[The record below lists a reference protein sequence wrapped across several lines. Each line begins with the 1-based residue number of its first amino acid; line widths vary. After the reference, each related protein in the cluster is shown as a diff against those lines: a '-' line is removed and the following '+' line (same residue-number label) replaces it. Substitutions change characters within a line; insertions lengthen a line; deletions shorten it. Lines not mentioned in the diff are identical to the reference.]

1 MIQRAKRARPALTTP
16 TGFTRV
22 AIYTRKSV
30 TEGLDQQF
38 NTLHAQREAVEG
50 YVRSQEGAG
59 WRALEER
66 YDDGGYSG
74 ATTERPA
81 FQRLMADVAAGKV
94 DVVAVYRL
102 DRLSRSLLDFA
113 SLMREFEQRGVAFV
127 SVTERFDSSTPI
139 GRMTLNL
146 LATFAQFE
154 RETIALRTKD
164 KVSASR
170 RRGMFTGGRP
180 VLGYD
185 IVNKKLVVNEV
196 EAEVVCRIFEMYLE
210 LGSVLAVVEE
220 LRLRGITNK
229 RWTNKAS
236 KTQGGGPFDKNVLAG
251 LLRNPL
257 YVGDVRAGDDNVPGE
272 HEGIVERDVWDRVQ
286 QQLSRQAPDVG
297 ARATKRSTALL
308 SGILRCRC
316 GAAMTPTTAKG
327 RGRTYAYYACAKLVK
342 QGSAACPGSRVAA
355 GVIEQFVVEQIRVVV
370 RDPSVLEAA
379 IAADQDERGAER
391 AKLATELGEL
401 RSGRGRHVG
410 DRDRLIAAI
419 GEGRAP
425 ASVMARV
432 AELDGL
438 VAEADGRIAALDRD
452 SAALQGTS
460 DVDALKAA
468 LEEFDDVW
476 SSLDLA
482 ERARVLSLVLTE
494 VTVDGASGEATLRFR
509 GTR

>member
-1 MIQRAKRARPALTTP
+1 MIQRAKRARPAP
-16 TGFTRV
+16 CRPDHVRV

-30 TEGLDQQF
+30 TEGLGQQF

-50 YVRSQEGAG
+50 HVRSMQRER
-59 WRALEER
+59 WQALEER
-66 YDDGGYSG
+66 YDDGGFSG
-74 ATTERPA
+74 ATTDRPA

-113 SLMREFEQRGVAFV
+113 GLMRDFEQCGVAFV

-170 RRGMFTGGRP
+170 RRGMWTGGRP

-185 IVNKKLVVNEV
+185 VVGKKLVVNEP
-196 EAEVVCRIFEMYLE
+196 EAEVVRRVFDLYLE
-210 LGSVLAVVEE
+210 VGGLVATVEE
-220 LRLRGITNK
+220 LRLRGVSNK
-229 RWTNKAS
+229 RWTTKS
-236 KTQGGGPFDKNVLAG
+236 GKVQGGSNFEKNSLGTTLRNVLYIG
-251 LLRNPL
+251 C
-257 YVGDVRAGDDNVPGE
+257 VRAGDQVVEGE
-272 HEGIVERDVWDRVQ
+272 HAAIVEREVWDAVQ
-286 QQLSRQAPDVG
+286 ARLAAQAPNTG
-297 ARATKRSTALL
+297 ARSTRRSTSLL
-308 SGILRCRC
+308 SGLVRCKC

-327 RGRTYAYYACAKLVK
+327 RRRTYAYYACAKLVK

-355 GVIEQFVVEQIRVVV
+355 HVLEPFVVEKV
-370 RDPSVLEAA
+370 REIGRNPAIVDAA
-379 IAADQDERGAER
+379 IAADREERDIER
-391 AKLATELGEL
+391 AKLAAELEEL
-401 RSGRGRHVG
+401 RVGRGRHVG

-432 AELDGL
+432 GELDEL
-438 VAEADGRIAALDRD
+438 VAEADARIAGLERD
-452 SAALQGTS
+452 LAALAGTS
-460 DVDALKAA
+460 DIEALKAA
-468 LEEFDDVW
+468 LEEFD
-476 SSLDLA
+476 SLWGALDQP
-482 ERARVLSLVLTE
+482 ERARVLPLVLD
-494 VTVDGASGEATLRFR
+494 VVVVDGATGDAELRFR
-509 GTR
+509 GSR